1 MAGDLAFDADKKPKS
16 FPGNIEWG
24 NWVSSRSLEIRRIL
38 RPSEYGNGKRTAAM
52 PLNFARG
59 ITRGPWSSMKSFQ
72 REQKW
77 CAPRS
82 GRSGVL
88 KKDLTDPTLLEMERV
103 RNHSPKTAIPLR
115 PRHRIPACGGRKAG
129 RVVVKTIRCGSTI
142 ATPPW
147 ATIQQENPARPN
159 ATQS

>member
-1 MAGDLAFDADKKPKS
+1 MRKRKTDRRDATE
-16 FPGNIEWG
+16 F
-24 NWVSSRSLEIRRIL
+24 
-38 RPSEYGNGKRTAAM
+38 RPRDY
-52 PLNFARG
+52 
-59 ITRGPWSSMKSFQ
+59 TRALVVDEEFST
-72 REQKW
+72 RAEW

-115 PRHRIPACGGRKAG
+115 PRHRIPPCGGRKAG